1 MVSDVTRLLVYERR
15 DHSRSYAKCFRA
27 AVSMHCHTNHSRES
41 LTFIPHY
48 AGRIPVLSKF
58 YKSEMKRYGEKID
71 VARAWWTPPLT
82 ARQVF
87 EMETLEVES
96 RLGLPAIV
104 SITDHDDI
112 AAGVWLQS
120 LDSQGRIPISVE
132 WTVPYGSGFF
142 HLGVHNLPPDR
153 ASELMREMS
162 AYSQI
167 GGQND
172 RRSGPQAGQARQT
185 ESREL
190 RALLAWINE
199 FPEAL
204 IVLNHP
210 LWDIEFIG
218 GQRHAVALGNFLGEH
233 KDWIH
238 ALEINGFRPW
248 RENKAVMTMAE
259 DFGLPVV
266 SGGDRHG
273 CRSNTLLNLTRA
285 ASFAEFVAEVRE
297 DGRSDVLLMP
307 EYRESRVLR
316 TLEVVADVLRH
327 YPNHP
332 QGQFLWTNRVFIDLE
347 EKGARPL
354 SDYWKRGGP
363 AWVRVALWGLRAV
376 GDPRVKPALQMALSR
391 ESIMSQ

>member
-1 MVSDVTRLLVYERR
+1 MVSDLTRLLVYERR

-27 AVSMHCHTNHSRES
+27 AVSMHCHTNHSKES

-71 VARAWWTPPLT
+71 FARAWWTPPLT

-96 RLGLPAIV
+96 RLGLPTIV

-112 AAGVWLQS
+112 AAGLWLQS
-120 LDSQGRIPISVE
+120 FDSQGRIPISVE
-132 WTVPYGSGFF
+132 WTVPYHNGFF

-153 ASELMREMS
+153 ASDLMRELS
-162 AYSQI
+162 AYTKNFGQSRSQT
-167 GGQND
+167 GQTW
-172 RRSGPQAGQARQT
+172 QT

-190 RALLAWINE
+190 RDLLAWINE

-233 KDWIH
+233 RNWIH

-248 RENKAVMTMAE
+248 RENKTIMTMAQ

-273 CRSNTLLNLTRA
+273 CRSNTVLNLTRA
-285 ASFAEFVAEVRE
+285 ASFAEFVVEVRE
-297 DGRSDVLLMP
+297 DGRSDVMLMP

-327 YPNHP
+327 YPNNP
-332 QGQFLWTNRVFIDLE
+332 QGQFLWTNRVFIDFG
-347 EKGARPL
+347 EKSARPL

-363 AWVRVALWGLRAV
+363 VWVRVALMGLRAV
-376 GDPRVKPALQMALSR
+376 GNPRVKPALQMALSR
-391 ESIMSQ
+391 EAALSQ

>member
-1 MVSDVTRLLVYERR
+1 MVSAPARLLVYERR

-41 LTFIPHY
+41 LSFIPHY
-48 AGRIPVLSKF
+48 ARRIPVLSRF
-58 YKSEMKRYGEKID
+58 YKSELKRYGGSID
-71 VARAWWTPPLT
+71 FGRAWWTPPVT

-112 AAGVWLQS
+112 AAGLWLQS

-132 WTVPYGSGFF
+132 WTVPYGRGFF
-142 HLGVHNLPPDR
+142 HLGVHNLAPDR
-153 ASELMREMS
+153 ATELMREMS

-167 GGQND
+167 DGPIDG
-172 RRSGPQAGQARQT
+172 RRQM
-185 ESREL
+185 EL
-190 RALLAWINE
+190 RDLLARINE
-199 FPEAL
+199 LPETL

-218 GQRHAVALGNFLGEH
+218 GQQHAVALGSFLGEY
-233 KDWIH
+233 KSWIH

-248 RENKAVMTMAE
+248 RENKAVMTTAK
-259 DFGLPVV
+259 DFDLPVV

-273 CRSNTLLNLTRA
+273 CRSNTMLNLTRA
-285 ASFAEFVAEVRE
+285 ANFAEFVAEVRE

-316 TLEVVADVLRH
+316 TFEVVADALRH

-332 QGQFLWTNRVFIDLE
+332 QGQYLWTNRVFIDFE

-363 AWVRVALWGLRAV
+363 AWVRVALWGLRTMGSQGINRTYRAYRAYRPYSL
-376 GDPRVKPALQMALSR
+376 GDEL
-391 ESIMSQ
+391 

>member
-1 MVSDVTRLLVYERR
+1 MVSDLTRLHVYERR
-15 DHSRSYAKCFRA
+15 GHLPHHTKGFRT
-27 AVSMHCHTNHSRES
+27 AVSLHCHTNHSREL

-48 AGRIPVLSKF
+48 AKRIPILSRF
-58 YKSEMKRYGEKID
+58 YRREMDRYPVVYGKTID
-71 VARAWWTPPLT
+71 FSRAWWTPPLT

-104 SITDHDDI
+104 SITDHDEI
-112 AAGVWLQS
+112 AAGLWLQAF
-120 LDSQGRIPISVE
+120 DSQGRIPVSVE
-132 WTVPYGSGFF
+132 WTAPYGKGFF

-153 ASELMREMS
+153 ASEVMREMS
-162 AYSQI
+162 AYTQ
-167 GGQND
+167 
-172 RRSGPQAGQARQT
+172 QAEPRM
-185 ESREL
+185 EL
-190 RALLAWINE
+190 RDLLAWINE
-199 FPEAL
+199 FPETL
-204 IVLNHP
+204 VVLNHP

-218 GQRHAVALGNFLGEH
+218 AQQHAVALGVFLGEH
-233 KDWIH
+233 KTLIH
-238 ALEINGFRPW
+238 ALEVNGFRSW
-248 RENKAVMTMAE
+248 RENKAVMAMAK

-273 CRSNTLLNLTRA
+273 CRSNTVLNLTRA

-332 QGQFLWTNRVFIDLE
+332 QG
-347 EKGARPL
+347 
-354 SDYWKRGGP
+354 
-363 AWVRVALWGLRAV
+363 
-376 GDPRVKPALQMALSR
+376 
-391 ESIMSQ
+391 

>member
-1 MVSDVTRLLVYERR
+1 MGAEMTRLRVYDRLDQAPSE
-15 DHSRSYAKCFRA
+15 FRA
-27 AVSMHCHTNHSRES
+27 AVSLHCHTNHSRES

-48 AGRIPVLSKF
+48 ARRIPVISRL
-58 YKSEMKRYGEKID
+58 YESEMERYGKSID
-71 VARAWWTPPLT
+71 FARAWWTPPVT

-87 EMETLEVES
+87 EMETLEIES

-112 AAGVWLQS
+112 TAGLWLQA
-120 LDSQGRIPISVE
+120 LDARGRIPVSVE
-132 WTVPYGSGFF
+132 WTAPYGRGFF
-142 HLGVHNLPPDR
+142 HIGVHNLPRDR
-153 ASELMREMS
+153 APELMREMS
-162 AYSQI
+162 AYSQ
-167 GGQND
+167 
-172 RRSGPQAGQARQT
+172 QAEPRM
-185 ESREL
+185 EL
-190 RALLAWINE
+190 RDLLVWINE
-199 FPEAL
+199 FPETL
-204 IVLNHP
+204 VVLNHP

-218 GQRHAVALGNFLGEH
+218 ARRHAVALGGFLGEH
-233 KDWIH
+233 KAWIH

-248 RENKAVMTMAE
+248 HENKEVMAMAK
-259 DFGLPVV
+259 DLGLVAV

-273 CRSNTLLNLTRA
+273 LRANTTLNLTRA

-297 DGRSDVLLMP
+297 DGRSDILLLP

-347 EKGARPL
+347 DKGVRPL

-363 AWVRVALWGLRAV
+363 AWVRAALWGLRAM
-376 GDPRVKPALQMALSR
+376 GNHRVKPALRMAFSR
-391 ESIMSQ
+391 ESFISQ

>member
-1 MVSDVTRLLVYERR
+1 MVSDLTRLFVYERR
-15 DHSRSYAKCFRA
+15 DLSGAYAKSFRS

-41 LTFIPHY
+41 LSFIPHY
-48 AGRIPVLSKF
+48 ARSVPVISRF
-58 YKSEMKRYGEKID
+58 YKNEMKRYGEKID
-71 VARAWWTPPLT
+71 FGRAWWTPPVT

-112 AAGVWLQS
+112 AAGLWLQS

-132 WTVPYGSGFF
+132 WTVPYGRGFF
-142 HLGVHNLPPDR
+142 HLGVHNLPSDR
-153 ASELMREMS
+153 ASELIREMS
-162 AYSQI
+162 AYSRI
-167 GGQND
+167 GGQID
-172 RRSGPQAGQARQT
+172 GRPQM
-185 ESREL
+185 EL
-190 RALLAWINE
+190 RDLPALLDWINE
-199 FPEAL
+199 FPETL

-218 GQRHAVALGNFLGEH
+218 GQQHAVSLGSFLGEY
-233 KDWIH
+233 KAWIH
-238 ALEINGFRPW
+238 ALEVNGFRPW
-248 RENKAVMTMAE
+248 RENKAVMTMAK

-273 CRSNTLLNLTRA
+273 RRSNTLLNLTWA

-332 QGQFLWTNRVFIDLE
+332 QGQSLWTNRVFIDIE
-347 EKGARPL
+347 DKGARPL

-363 AWVRVALWGLRAV
+363 AWVRVALWSLRAM
-376 GDPRVKPALQMALSR
+376 GSQRVKPALRMALSR
-391 ESIMSQ
+391 EAALLDL

>member
-1 MVSDVTRLLVYERR
+1 MVSDLTRLLVYERR
-15 DHSRSYAKCFRA
+15 DHSRSYAKNYRA

-41 LTFIPHY
+41 LSFLPHY
-48 AGRIPVLSKF
+48 ASGVPILSRF

-71 VARAWWTPPLT
+71 FGRAWWTPPVT

-96 RLGLPAIV
+96 RLSLPAIV

-112 AAGVWLQS
+112 AAGLWLQS

-132 WTVPYGSGFF
+132 WTVPYGRGYF

-153 ASELMREMS
+153 ASELMEEMS
-162 AYSQI
+162 AYTQAD
-167 GGQND
+167 GT
-172 RRSGPQAGQARQT
+172 RRPQM
-185 ESREL
+185 EL
-190 RALLAWINE
+190 RDLLTWLNE
-199 FPEAL
+199 FPETL
-204 IVLNHP
+204 VVLNHP

-218 GQRHAVALGNFLGEH
+218 GRQHAVAFGSFLGEYRA
-233 KDWIH
+233 WIH

-248 RENKAVMTMAE
+248 RENKAVMTIAK
-259 DFGLPVV
+259 DFGLSVV

-273 CRSNTLLNLTRA
+273 CRANTMLNMTRA
-285 ASFAEFVAEVRE
+285 GSFAEFVAEVRE
-297 DGRSDVLLMP
+297 DGRSDVLLLP

-316 TLEVVADVLRH
+316 TLEAVADVLRQ

-332 QGQFLWTNRVFIDLE
+332 QGQCLWTNRVFINLDG
-347 EKGARPL
+347 KGARPL

-363 AWVRVALWGLRAV
+363 VWVRVALMGLRAM
-376 GDPRVKPALQMALSR
+376 GSPGMNKAYRAYRAYRPYSED
-391 ESIMSQ
+391 MSYEN

>member
-1 MVSDVTRLLVYERR
+1 MVSDLTRLSVYEGR
-15 DHSRSYAKCFRA
+15 DHSPALAKGFRA
-27 AVSMHCHTNHSRES
+27 AVSMHCHTNHSREL

-48 AGRIPVLSKF
+48 ARRIPLISKF
-58 YKSEMKRYGEKID
+58 YKSEMERYLNDYGKTVD
-71 VARAWWTPPLT
+71 FARAWWTPPVT

-87 EMETLEVES
+87 EMETLEIES

-112 AAGVWLQS
+112 TAGLWLQA
-120 LDSQGRIPISVE
+120 LDSQGRIPVSVE
-132 WTVPYGSGFF
+132 WTVPYGRGYF

-162 AYSQI
+162 AYSQ
-167 GGQND
+167 
-172 RRSGPQAGQARQT
+172 QAEQRM
-185 ESREL
+185 EL
-190 RALLAWINE
+190 RDLFVWINE
-199 FPEAL
+199 IPETL
-204 IVLNHP
+204 VVLNHP

-218 GQRHAVALGNFLGEH
+218 AQQHTVALGRFLGES

-248 RENKAVMTMAE
+248 RENKEVMAMAK
-259 DFGLPVV
+259 DFGLSVV

-273 CRSNTLLNLTRA
+273 CSANSVLNLTRA
-285 ASFAEFVAEVRE
+285 SSFAEFVAEVRE

-316 TLEVVADVLRH
+316 TLEAVADVLRH

-347 EKGARPL
+347 EEGVHPL

-363 AWVRVALWGLRAV
+363 VWVRVALRVLRAV
-376 GDPRVKPALQMALSR
+376 GSQRVKPALRMAFAQERVSY
-391 ESIMSQ
+391 ES

>member
-1 MVSDVTRLLVYERR
+1 MVSQQGRLRVYERSGHPP
-15 DHSRSYAKCFRA
+15 DYAKAFRA
-27 AVSMHCHTNHSRES
+27 AVSLHCHTNHSKES

-48 AGRIPVLSKF
+48 ARRIPIVSRF
-58 YKSEMKRYGEKID
+58 YKSEMKRYGERINFE
-71 VARAWWTPPLT
+71 RAWWTPPVT
-82 ARQVF
+82 AREVF
-87 EMETLEVES
+87 EMETLEVET

-112 AAGVWLQS
+112 AAGLWLQS

-132 WTVPYGSGFF
+132 WTVPYGPGFF
-142 HLGVHNLPPDR
+142 HLGVHNLPPDQ

-162 AYSQI
+162 NYSQT
-167 GGQND
+167 GGQIEE
-172 RRSGPQAGQARQT
+172 GRQ
-185 ESREL
+185 SAL
-190 RALLAWINE
+190 RDLPALLTWINE
-199 FPEAL
+199 IPETL
-204 IVLNHP
+204 VVLNHP

-218 GQRHAVALGNFLGEH
+218 GQQHAVSLGRFLGEH
-233 KDWIH
+233 KALIH

-248 RENKAVMTMAE
+248 RENKMVMTMAK

-273 CRSNTLLNLTRA
+273 CRSNTMLNLTRA

-297 DGRSDVLLMP
+297 DGHSDILLMP

-332 QGQFLWTNRVFIDLE
+332 QGQFLWTNRVFIDLD
-347 EKGARPL
+347 EKGTRPL

-363 AWVRVALWGLRAV
+363 AWVRFALWGLRAM
-376 GDPRVKPALQMALSR
+376 GSRRVKPALRMALAR
-391 ESIMSQ
+391 ESLISQ

>member
-1 MVSDVTRLLVYERR
+1 MESDLTQLHVYERG
-15 DHSRSYAKCFRA
+15 DHSRSYVQGFRT
-27 AVSMHCHTNHSRES
+27 AVSLHCHTNHSKES
-41 LTFIPHY
+41 LSFLPHY
-48 AGRIPVLSKF
+48 AQRIPIVSHF
-58 YKSEMKRYGEKID
+58 YKNEMKRYGERID
-71 VARAWWTPPLT
+71 FGRAWWTPPVT
-82 ARQVF
+82 AREVF
-87 EMETLEVES
+87 EMETLEIES
-96 RLGLPAIV
+96 RFGLPAIV

-112 AAGVWLQS
+112 AAGLWLQS

-132 WTVPYGSGFF
+132 WTVPYSRGFF

-153 ASELMREMS
+153 ASDMMREMS
-162 AYSQI
+162 AYT
-167 GGQND
+167 QNVG
-172 RRSGPQAGQARQT
+172 RPGPQAGQ
-185 ESREL
+185 REL
-190 RALLAWINE
+190 RDLFAWINE

-233 KDWIH
+233 KNWIH

-248 RENKAVMTMAE
+248 RENKAIMTLAQ

-273 CRSNTLLNLTRA
+273 CRSNTVLNLTQA

-297 DGRSDVLLMP
+297 DGHSDVLLMP

-376 GDPRVKPALQMALSR
+376 GNPRVKPALQMALSR

>member
-1 MVSDVTRLLVYERR
+1 MVSDLTRLHVYERR
-15 DHSRSYAKCFRA
+15 DHLPTVAKSFRA
-27 AVSMHCHTNHSRES
+27 AVSLHCHTNHSKEL

-48 AGRIPVLSKF
+48 ARRIPVLSRL
-58 YKSEMKRYGEKID
+58 YKSEMKRYLID
-71 VARAWWTPPLT
+71 YGKAIDFARAWWTPPVT

-87 EMETLEVES
+87 EMETLEIES

-112 AAGVWLQS
+112 AAGLWLQA
-120 LDSQGRIPISVE
+120 LDAQGRIPVSVE
-132 WTVPYGSGFF
+132 WTVPYGRGYF

-162 AYSQI
+162 AYSQ
-167 GGQND
+167 
-172 RRSGPQAGQARQT
+172 QT
-185 ESREL
+185 EPQMDL
-190 RALLAWINE
+190 RDLLARINE
-199 FPEAL
+199 FPETL
-204 IVLNHP
+204 VVLNHP

-218 GQRHAVALGNFLGEH
+218 SQEHAVALGRFLGEY
-233 KDWIH
+233 KTWIH

-248 RENKAVMTMAE
+248 RENKAVMAMAK
-259 DFGLPVV
+259 DFGISVV

-273 CRSNTLLNLTRA
+273 CRSNTVLNLTRA

-316 TLEVVADVLRH
+316 TFEAVADVLRH

-332 QGQFLWTNRVFIDLE
+332 QGQFLWTNRVFIDFE
-347 EKGARPL
+347 NKGARPL

-363 AWVRVALWGLRAV
+363 VWVRAALWGLRAV
-376 GDPRVKPALQMALSR
+376 GSHRVKPALRMAFSR
-391 ESIMSQ
+391 ESFISQ

>member
-1 MVSDVTRLLVYERR
+1 MVSDLTRLRVYERR
-15 DHSRSYAKCFRA
+15 DHQPSYAKSFRA
-27 AVSMHCHTNHSRES
+27 AVSMHCHTNHSKES

-48 AGRIPVLSKF
+48 ARRIPVLSRF
-58 YKSEMKRYGEKID
+58 YRSEMKRYGGTID
-71 VARAWWTPPLT
+71 YGRAWWTPPVT

-112 AAGVWLQS
+112 TAGLWLQS

-132 WTVPYGSGFF
+132 WTVPYGRGYF

-162 AYSQI
+162 AHSQTD
-167 GGQND
+167 GPP
-172 RRSGPQAGQARQT
+172 RRRMD
-185 ESREL
+185 L
-190 RALLAWINE
+190 RDLLAWINE
-199 FPEAL
+199 FPETL
-204 IVLNHP
+204 VVLNHP
-210 LWDIEFIG
+210 LWDMEFMG
-218 GQRHAVALGNFLGEH
+218 AQQHAVALGSFLGEH
-233 KDWIH
+233 KAWVH
-238 ALEINGFRPW
+238 ALEVNGFRPW
-248 RENKAVMTMAE
+248 RENKAVMTVAK
-259 DFGLPVV
+259 DFGLSAV

-273 CRSNTLLNLTRA
+273 CRSNTMLNLTRA

-297 DGRSDVLLMP
+297 DGRSEILLMP
-307 EYRESRVLR
+307 EYRESLVLR

-327 YPNHP
+327 YPSHP

-347 EKGARPL
+347 DKGGRPL

-363 AWVRVALWGLRAV
+363 AWVRAALWGLRAV
-376 GDPRVKPALQMALSR
+376 GSQRIKPALRMAFSR
-391 ESIMSQ
+391 ESLMSQ

>member
-1 MVSDVTRLLVYERR
+1 MVSDLTRLLVYERR
-15 DHSRSYAKCFRA
+15 DHSGAYAKSFRS

-41 LTFIPHY
+41 LSFIPHY
-48 AGRIPVLSKF
+48 ARSIPVISRF
-58 YKSEMKRYGEKID
+58 YKNEMKRYGEKID
-71 VARAWWTPPLT
+71 FGRAWWTPPVT

-112 AAGVWLQS
+112 AAGLWLQS

-132 WTVPYGSGFF
+132 WTVPYGRGFF

-162 AYSQI
+162 AYSQS
-167 GGQND
+167 D
-172 RRSGPQAGQARQT
+172 GPRHM
-185 ESREL
+185 ELREL
-190 RALLAWINE
+190 LIWINE
-199 FPEAL
+199 LPETL
-204 IVLNHP
+204 VVFNHP

-218 GQRHAVALGNFLGEH
+218 GQQHAVALGSFLGEH
-233 KDWIH
+233 RSWIH

-248 RENKAVMTMAE
+248 SENKAVMTMAK

-273 CRSNTLLNLTRA
+273 CRSNTMLNLTRA
-285 ASFAEFVAEVRE
+285 GSFAEFAVEVRE
-297 DGRSDVLLMP
+297 DGHSDVLLMP

-316 TLEVVADVLRH
+316 SLEVAADALRH

-332 QGQFLWTNRVFIDLE
+332 QGQCLWTNRVFINFD
-347 EKGARPL
+347 EKGGRPL

-363 AWVRVALWGLRAV
+363 AWVRFALWGLRAMGSQRMNKTYKAYRAYRSYSWG
-376 GDPRVKPALQMALSR
+376 GDL
-391 ESIMSQ
+391 

>member
-1 MVSDVTRLLVYERR
+1 MVSDLTRLRVYERR
-15 DHSRSYAKCFRA
+15 GHTPPYAKCFRA

-48 AGRIPVLSKF
+48 ARRIPILSRF
-58 YKSEMKRYGEKID
+58 YKSEMKRYGETID
-71 VARAWWTPPLT
+71 FARAWWTPPLT

-112 AAGVWLQS
+112 TAGLWLQS

-132 WTVPYGSGFF
+132 WTVPYGRGYF

-153 ASELMREMS
+153 ASELMGQMS

-167 GGQND
+167 D
-172 RRSGPQAGQARQT
+172 GPSQQRMD
-185 ESREL
+185 L
-190 RALLAWINE
+190 RDLLVWINE
-199 FPEAL
+199 FPETL
-204 IVLNHP
+204 VVLNHP

-218 GQRHAVALGNFLGEH
+218 GQQHAVALGSFLGEH
-233 KDWIH
+233 KSWVH
-238 ALEINGFRPW
+238 ALEVNGFRPW
-248 RENKAVMTMAE
+248 RENKAVMTTAK
-259 DFGLPVV
+259 DFGLSVV

-273 CRSNTLLNLTRA
+273 CRSNTMLNLTRA

-297 DGRSDVLLMP
+297 DGRSDILLMP
-307 EYRESRVLR
+307 EYRESLVLR

-332 QGQFLWTNRVFIDLE
+332 QGQFLWTNRVFINLE
-347 EKGARPL
+347 DNGARPL
-354 SDYWKRGGP
+354 SDFWKRGGP
-363 AWVRVALWGLRAV
+363 FWVRVALWGLRMM
-376 GDPRVKPALQMALSR
+376 GSHRVKPALRMAFSR
-391 ESIMSQ
+391 EAALWDL

>member
-1 MVSDVTRLLVYERR
+1 MVSDLTRLSVYEGR
-15 DHSRSYAKCFRA
+15 DHSPALAKGFRA
-27 AVSMHCHTNHSRES
+27 AVSMHCHTNHSQEL

-48 AGRIPVLSKF
+48 ARRIPLISSF
-58 YKSEMKRYGEKID
+58 YKSEMERYLTDYGKTVD
-71 VARAWWTPPLT
+71 FARAWWTPPVT

-87 EMETLEVES
+87 EMETLEIES

-112 AAGVWLQS
+112 TAGLWLQA
-120 LDSQGRIPISVE
+120 LDSQGRIPVSVE
-132 WTVPYGSGFF
+132 WTVPYGRGYF
-142 HLGVHNLPPDR
+142 HLGVHNLPPER

-162 AYSQI
+162 AYSQ
-167 GGQND
+167 
-172 RRSGPQAGQARQT
+172 QAEQRM
-185 ESREL
+185 EL
-190 RALLAWINE
+190 RDLFVWINE
-199 FPEAL
+199 FPETL
-204 IVLNHP
+204 VVLNHP

-218 GQRHAVALGNFLGEH
+218 AQPHAVALGRFLGEN
-233 KDWIH
+233 KAWIH

-248 RENKAVMTMAE
+248 RENKEVMAMAK
-259 DFGLPVV
+259 DFGLAAV

-273 CRSNTLLNLTRA
+273 CRANTVLNLTRA

-316 TLEVVADVLRH
+316 TLEAVADVLRH

-347 EKGARPL
+347 DSGVHPL

-363 AWVRVALWGLRAV
+363 VWVRAALRVLRAV
-376 GDPRVKPALQMALSR
+376 GSQRVKPALRMAFSR
-391 ESIMSQ
+391 ESFMSQ

>member
-1 MVSDVTRLLVYERR
+1 MVSDMTRLQVYERR

-48 AGRIPVLSKF
+48 ARRIPVVSRF

-71 VARAWWTPPLT
+71 FGRAWWTPPVT

-87 EMETLEVES
+87 EMETLEIES

-112 AAGVWLQS
+112 AAGLWLQS

-132 WTVPYGSGFF
+132 WTVPFGRGYF

-162 AYSQI
+162 AYTQI
-167 GGQND
+167 GGQS
-172 RRSGPQAGQARQT
+172 RPHTGARD
-185 ESREL
+185 L
-190 RALLAWINE
+190 LALLTWINE
-199 FPEAL
+199 FPETL
-204 IVLNHP
+204 VVLNHP
-210 LWDIEFIG
+210 LWDMEFIG
-218 GQRHAVALGNFLGEH
+218 GQQHAVALGSFLGEH

-248 RENKAVMTMAE
+248 RENKAVMATAK
-259 DFGLPVV
+259 DFGLSVV
-266 SGGDRHG
+266 TGGDRHG
-273 CRSNTLLNLTRA
+273 CRSNTMLNLTRA
-285 ASFAEFVAEVRE
+285 ASFDEFVAELRE
-297 DGRSDVLLMP
+297 DGRSDLLLMP

-316 TLEVVADVLRH
+316 TFEVVADVLRH

-332 QGQFLWTNRVFIDLE
+332 HGQFLWTNRVFINFED
-347 EKGARPL
+347 KGARPL

-363 AWVRVALWGLRAV
+363 AWVRLALWGLRAM
-376 GDPRVKPALQMALSR
+376 GSQSVKPALRMALSR
-391 ESIMSQ
+391 ESFMSQ

>member
-1 MVSDVTRLLVYERR
+1 MVSDLTRLLVHERR
-15 DHSRSYAKCFRA
+15 DHSGAYAKCFRA

-41 LTFIPHY
+41 LSFIPHY
-48 AGRIPVLSKF
+48 ARSIPVISRF
-58 YKSEMKRYGEKID
+58 YKNEMKRYGEKID
-71 VARAWWTPPLT
+71 FGRAWWTPPVT

-87 EMETLEVES
+87 EIETLEVES

-112 AAGVWLQS
+112 TAGLWLQS

-132 WTVPYGSGFF
+132 WTVPYGRGYF
-142 HLGVHNLPPDR
+142 HIGVHNLPPDQ

-167 GGQND
+167 GGKT
-172 RRSGPQAGQARQT
+172 GGQRQM
-185 ESREL
+185 EL
-190 RALLAWINE
+190 RDLPALLAWINE
-199 FPEAL
+199 FPETL
-204 IVLNHP
+204 VVLNHP

-218 GQRHAVALGNFLGEH
+218 GQQHAVALGSFLGEY
-233 KDWIH
+233 KAWIH
-238 ALEINGFRPW
+238 ALEVNGFRPW
-248 RENKAVMTMAE
+248 RENKAVMTMAN

-273 CRSNTLLNLTRA
+273 CRANTMHNLTRA
-285 ASFAEFVAEVRE
+285 ASFTEFVAEVRE

-316 TLEVVADVLRH
+316 MLEVIADVLRQ

-363 AWVRVALWGLRAV
+363 AWVRAALWGLRAM
-376 GDPRVKPALQMALSR
+376 GSQGMNRAYKAYRAYRPYSED
-391 ESIMSQ
+391 MSYEN

>member
-1 MVSDVTRLLVYERR
+1 MVSDLTRLLVYERR
-15 DHSRSYAKCFRA
+15 DPSDAYARCFRA

-41 LTFIPHY
+41 LSFIPHY
-48 AGRIPVLSKF
+48 ARRIPVISRF
-58 YKSEMKRYGEKID
+58 YRKEMKRHGENID
-71 VARAWWTPPLT
+71 FSRAWWTPPVT

-87 EMETLEVES
+87 EIETLEVES

-112 AAGVWLQS
+112 SAGLWLQS
-120 LDSQGRIPISVE
+120 LDSQGRIPISAE
-132 WTVPYGSGFF
+132 WTVPYGRGFF

-167 GGQND
+167 GAQIDG
-172 RRSGPQAGQARQT
+172 RQ
-185 ESREL
+185 SMEL
-190 RALLAWINE
+190 RDLLVWINE
-199 FPEAL
+199 FPETL
-204 IVLNHP
+204 IVFNHP

-218 GQRHAVALGNFLGEH
+218 GQQHAVALGSFLGEH
-233 KDWIH
+233 KSWIH
-238 ALEINGFRPW
+238 ALEVNGFRSW
-248 RENKAVMTMAE
+248 RENKAVMALAK

-273 CRSNTLLNLTRA
+273 CRANTMLNLTRA

-316 TLEVVADVLRH
+316 TFEVVADVLRQ

-332 QGQFLWTNRVFIDLE
+332 QGQFLWTNRVFIDFDE
-347 EKGARPL
+347 NGPRPL

-363 AWVRVALWGLRAV
+363 KWVRAALWGLRAMGSQSLNRTYKTYRSYRPYSW
-376 GDPRVKPALQMALSR
+376 GDEL
-391 ESIMSQ
+391 

>member
-1 MVSDVTRLLVYERR
+1 MVSDMTRLRVYERR
-15 DHSRSYAKCFRA
+15 DHLPPLSESFRA
-27 AVSMHCHTNHSRES
+27 AVSLHCHTNHSRES

-48 AGRIPVLSKF
+48 VRRIPLISRF
-58 YKSEMKRYGEKID
+58 YESEMERYLADNGKEVD
-71 VARAWWTPPLT
+71 FACAWWTPPVT

-87 EMETLEVES
+87 EMETLEIES

-112 AAGVWLQS
+112 VAGLWLQA
-120 LDSQGRIPISVE
+120 LDAQGRIPVSVE
-132 WTVPYGSGFF
+132 WTVPYGRGYV

-153 ASELMREMS
+153 ASELMQEMS
-162 AYSQI
+162 AYTK
-167 GGQND
+167 
-172 RRSGPQAGQARQT
+172 QAEQRM
-185 ESREL
+185 EL
-190 RALLAWINE
+190 RDLLVWINE
-199 FPEAL
+199 FPETL

-218 GQRHAVALGNFLGEH
+218 AQQHAVLLGSLLGEH
-233 KDWIH
+233 KAWIH

-248 RENKAVMTMAE
+248 RENKEVMAMAKA
-259 DFGLPVV
+259 FGLSAV

-273 CRSNTLLNLTRA
+273 CRSNTVLNLTRA

-307 EYRESRVLR
+307 EYRESLVLR
-316 TLEVVADVLRH
+316 TLEVIADVLRH
-327 YPNHP
+327 YPSHP

-347 EKGARPL
+347 DKGGRPL

-363 AWVRVALWGLRAV
+363 AWVRAALWGLRAV
-376 GDPRVKPALQMALSR
+376 GSQRIKPALRMAFSR
-391 ESIMSQ
+391 ESLMSQ

>member
-1 MVSDVTRLLVYERR
+1 MVSDLTRLRVYERR
-15 DHSRSYAKCFRA
+15 DHSHSYAKCFRA

-41 LTFIPHY
+41 LSFIPHY
-48 AGRIPVLSKF
+48 AGRIPVLSRF
-58 YKSEMKRYGEKID
+58 YNNEMKRYGETID
-71 VARAWWTPPLT
+71 FGRAWWTPPVT

-87 EMETLEVES
+87 EMETLEIES

-112 AAGVWLQS
+112 AAGLWLQS

-132 WTVPYGSGFF
+132 WTVPYGRGFF

-162 AYSQI
+162 AYTEI
-167 GGQND
+167 GGQ
-172 RRSGPQAGQARQT
+172 SGPHTG
-185 ESREL
+185 SRDML
-190 RALLAWINE
+190 ALLAWINE
-199 FPEAL
+199 FPETL
-204 IVLNHP
+204 VVLNHP

-218 GQRHAVALGNFLGEH
+218 GQQHAVALGSFLGEH
-233 KDWIH
+233 KAWIH

-248 RENKAVMTMAE
+248 RENKAVMAAAK
-259 DFGLPVV
+259 DFGLSVV

-297 DGRSDVLLMP
+297 DRRSDVLLLP

-332 QGQFLWTNRVFIDLE
+332 QGQFLWTNRVFINFE
-347 EKGARPL
+347 GKGARPL

-363 AWVRVALWGLRAV
+363 AWVRVALWGLRAM
-376 GDPRVKPALQMALSR
+376 G
-391 ESIMSQ
+391 SQRMNKTYKTYRSYRPYSWEGEL